1 MGGNTVPRDGTQLRY
16 DRFRRVTARRMTAS
30 VTKKPQVT
38 LHRHASL
45 GAFDAALA
53 EAVARTGAADIT
65 MTALLLKL
73 VASTM
78 VEHDRVNGW
87 VEDQVITL
95 PGEVHLG
102 VAIDVGGSLVVPTV
116 RNADR
121 LSVAGI
127 GREVRR
133 VAAAARENRL
143 RPEDVDGA
151 TFTVTSLGSL
161 GVELFTPIIN
171 PPQLAIL
178 GVGAVTERVV
188 LREGVPAAERG
199 LGLSLTFDHAAT
211 DGADAARVLGHLVSR
226 VEEPHDVHWHDP
238 KSDAKS
244 DVYTPTPVQTA
255 TT

>member
-1 MGGNTVPRDGTQLRY
+1 MRDDTARPNGTQLHF

-30 VTKKPQVT
+30 VTEKPQVT

-45 GAFDAALA
+45 AALDAALA
-53 EAVARTGAADIT
+53 EAVARTGATDVT

-78 VEHDRVNGW
+78 AEHDRVNGW
-87 VEDQVITL
+87 VKDQVITL

-102 VAIDVGGSLVVPTV
+102 VAVDVGGSLVVPTV
-116 RNADR
+116 RDADR

-133 VAAAARENRL
+133 LAAAARESRL

-151 TFTVTSLGSL
+151 TFTVTNLGSL
-161 GVELFTPIIN
+161 GVDLFTPIIN
-171 PPQLAIL
+171 PSQLAIL
-178 GVGAVTERVV
+178 GVGAVTEHVV
-188 LREGVPAAERG
+188 LHKGMPAAQRR

-211 DGADAARVLGHLVSR
+211 DGADAARIFGHLVAS
-226 VEEPHDVHWHDP
+226 VEEPVDVPWT
-238 KSDAKS
+238 DAEN
-244 DVYTPTPVQTA
+244 DTDTPATVPTA
-255 TT
+255 AI

>member
-1 MGGNTVPRDGTQLRY
+1 MGDNTALPGGTQLRF
-16 DRFRRVTARRMTAS
+16 DRFRRVTERRMTAS
-30 VTKKPQVT
+30 VTEKPQVT

-45 GAFDAALA
+45 GTLDAALA
-53 EAVARTGAADIT
+53 EAVARTGATDIT

-78 VEHDRVNGW
+78 AEHGRVNGW
-87 VEDQVITL
+87 VKDKVITM

-102 VAIDVGGSLVVPTV
+102 IAVDVGGSLVVPTV
-116 RNADR
+116 RHADR

-133 VAAAARENRL
+133 LAAAARESRL

-178 GVGAVTERVV
+178 GVGAVTEHVV
-188 LREGVPAAERG
+188 LRQGVPATERR

-226 VEEPHDVHWHDP
+226 VEDPWDVRW
-238 KSDAKS
+238 SDAKS
-244 DVYTPTPVQTA
+244 DAESDVDRPTPVPTA
-255 TT
+255 AT